1 MARRWKSVVVKR
13 PRRLHGKQPW
23 SKRSPAPALPLSTA
37 IAPGTRRWKSL
48 VVKRP
53 RRLHGKQPWFK
64 RSPAPALPLSTA
76 IAPGTLDWKNL
87 MPKDSV
93 VTDIVDIAVLKNT
106 ILCVSASLDE
116 TILKIVIRFT
126 KLCLDIAV
134 RYPGAPGAKAV
145 VTTPTMTL
153 ARKYFDAARRFMPTM
168 RTRLIIATEWW
179 EVAEADELLIITP
192 CIFLDAPR
200 AGHVSPFE
208 FCSLVFVE
216 CKHCVGSRPH
226 SHPFS
231 KIPSVFSTAQ
241 PRILGLATAQLTP
254 SQVTALKN
262 K

>member
-1 MARRWKSVVVKR
+1 M
-13 PRRLHGKQPW
+13 
-23 SKRSPAPALPLSTA
+23 PLSTA
-37 IAPGTRRWKSL
+37 IAPGT
-48 VVKRP
+48 V
-53 RRLHGKQPWFK
+53 
-64 RSPAPALPLSTA
+64 
-76 IAPGTLDWKNL
+76 DWKNL

-106 ILCVSASLDE
+106 ILCVNASLDE

-134 RYPGAPGAKAV
+134 RYPGAPSAKAV
-145 VTTPTMTL
+145 VTTPTVPL

-168 RTRLIIATEWW
+168 RTRFIPPTGDVDAWTRTEWR
-179 EVAEADELLIITP
+179 EVAEENELLIITP
-192 CIFLDAPR
+192 CLFLDTLR
-200 AGHVSPFE
+200 ACHLSPFE

-254 SQVTALKN
+254 SRVTVLKN
-262 K
+262 KLNARVLEIV